1 MRTIMH
7 VDMDAF
13 FAAVEVLDH
22 PEYAGK
28 PLIIGGRKD
37 SPRGVVS
44 TASYEARK
52 YGVHS
57 AMPIAKAAM
66 LCPHGIFIPGRM
78 QRYQE
83 VSKDIHAIFPE
94 FSPLVEPL
102 SIDEAFLDMSGCEHF
117 YPSLEEMGHSLKR
130 RIKDKT
136 GVTASVGI
144 APNKFL
150 AKLASDWQ
158 KPDGLFVL
166 RPDEVDDF
174 LRDVPVGR
182 LWGVGAKSEAACT
195 NSIRYVTI
203 SCPIPCPAAGKGGG
217 PWVPKSITYRGL
229 TIERL
234 CLTRTHSPLV
244 MKSPSATIRRTP
256 LCANSWPKGEKVDR
270 LRQEGFYARTVSI
283 KVRFYDFRTITRS
296 HTLEYSFNDDDT
308 IFGEAL
314 HLLEQIKLQPVR
326 LLGVT
331 VSNLSIGAQLS
342 LFSTQDQ
349 SASQVN
355 EVMDSI
361 NPSSTWHDY
370 QRQDCEDTK
379 GPALCAQ
386 TLVKEQLHGCEYH
399 CFSFLRI
406 SGLSTLR

>member
-174 LRDVPVGR
+174 LRDLPVGK
-182 LWGVGAKSEAACT
+182 LWGVGAKSEAALHQL
-195 NSIRYVTI
+195 NLRYVRDILPHSLSWLQERVGVALGSQIYNLSRGIDHRAVVPHTDAQSI
-203 SCPIPCPAAGKGGG
+203 GHEITFNDDQEDPAFLRQQLAQ
-217 PWVPKSITYRGL
+217 
-229 TIERL
+229 
-234 CLTRTHSPLV
+234 
-244 MKSPSATIRRTP
+244 M
-256 LCANSWPKGEKVDR
+256 GEKVGWR

-331 VSNLSIGAQLS
+331 VSNLSMGAQLS

-361 NPSSTWHDY
+361 NRKFAPGMI
-370 QRQDCEDTK
+370 TK
-379 GPALCAQ
+379 G
-386 TLVKEQLHGCEYH
+386 
-399 CFSFLRI
+399 R
-406 SGLSTLR
+406 TLRMDN

>member
-52 YGVHS
+52 FGVHS
-57 AMPIAKAAM
+57 AMPIARAAL
-66 LCPHGIFIPGRM
+66 LCPQGIFVPGRM
-78 QRYQE
+78 SRYQE
-83 VSKDIHAIFPE
+83 VSKLVHEVFPE

-102 SIDEAFLDMSGCEHF
+102 SIDEAFLDMTGCEHF
-117 YPSLEEMGHSLKR
+117 YSSLEQMGQSLKK

-136 GVTASVGI
+136 GLTASVGI

-150 AKLASDWQ
+150 AKLSSDWK

-166 RPDEVDDF
+166 RTADVQDF
-174 LRDVPVGR
+174 LMDLPVGK
-182 LWGVGAKSEAACT
+182 LWGVGKKSEAVLHQLNLRLVRDILPHSLAWLQDKVGAALGT
-195 NSIRYVTI
+195 QIYYLARGIDDRQVIPEQDPQSI
-203 SCPIPCPAAGKGGG
+203 GHE
-217 PWVPKSITYRGL
+217 ITFA
-229 TIERL
+229 EDQE
-234 CLTRTHSPLV
+234 
-244 MKSPSATIRRTP
+244 SPSFLRRQ
-256 LCANSWPKGEKVDR
+256 LAQMGEKVGWR
-270 LRQEGFYARTVSI
+270 LREQGFHARTVSI

-296 HTLEYSFNDDDT
+296 HTLGYSFNDDDT
-308 IFGEAL
+308 IFREAL

-331 VSNLSIGAQLS
+331 VSNFSVGAQLS
-342 LFSTQDQ
+342 LFSTEDQ
-349 SASQVN
+349 PSSQVN
-355 EVMDSI
+355 EVMDQI
-361 NPSSTWHDY
+361 NRKFAPGAI
-370 QRQDCEDTK
+370 TK
-379 GPALCAQ
+379 GR
-386 TLVKEQLHGCEYH
+386 TLPHDD
-399 CFSFLRI
+399 
-406 SGLSTLR
+406 